1 MAESIKLDAVF
12 TVAGINSLL
21 RRKDVGLK
29 RALSH
34 LAFGSS
40 AFKPNDRMTYLPNE
54 VERFALVDGQEGEQL
69 MRFAVRVQTEQE
81 YAVRSVA
88 GFLDDGTMLF
98 AFSTDD
104 PSFLITYFTPFVSG
118 LDVRFSMKLSGLPTN
133 ALSLSISDPGSLVF
147 TRQFA
152 ILGSAEISNMNRYL
166 KQKFAFLDAGLINY

>member
-21 RRKDVGLK
+21 KRKDVGLK

-34 LAFGSS
+34 LAFGTS
-40 AFKPNDRMTYLPNE
+40 AFEPNDRMTYLPNE
-54 VERFALVDGQEGEQL
+54 IERFALVDGQEGDQL
-69 MRFAVRVQTEQE
+69 MRFAVRVQTEKE

-98 AFSTDD
+98 AFSTND
-104 PSFLITYFTPFVSG
+104 PDFLITYFTPFVSG
-118 LDVRFSMKLSGLPTN
+118 LDVRFSLKLSGLPTN
-133 ALSLSISDPGSLVF
+133 ALSLTITDPGSLVF

-152 ILGSAEISNMNRYL
+152 VLAAASLSQMMPRLTNN
-166 KQKFAFLDAGLINY
+166 LDLIKV

>member
-21 RRKDVGLK
+21 MRKDVGLK

-34 LAFGSS
+34 LAFGTS

-54 VERFALVDGQEGEQL
+54 VERFPLMDGQEGDQL
-69 MRFAVRVQTEQE
+69 MRFAVRVQTEKE

-98 AFSTDD
+98 AFSTND
-104 PSFLITYFTPFVSG
+104 PGFLITYFTPFVSG
-118 LDVRFSMKLSGLPTN
+118 LDVRFSLKLSGLPTN

-152 ILGSAEISNMNRYL
+152 VLGAAQIRSLHLNLNNHLTLLE
-166 KQKFAFLDAGLINY
+166 AGLL